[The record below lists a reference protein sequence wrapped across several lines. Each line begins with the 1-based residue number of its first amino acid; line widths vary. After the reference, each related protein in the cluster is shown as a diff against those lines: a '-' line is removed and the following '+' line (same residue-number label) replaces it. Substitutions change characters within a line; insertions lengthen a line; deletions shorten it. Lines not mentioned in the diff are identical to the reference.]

1 MAKLLDYKCV
11 YSEFKGLLKIDPEK
25 YGLKVPEL
33 YQNAEDMVKTVLA
46 TRDEGGDPLLRL
58 PIDTIALAENIGAT
72 VIYDTSTTGPR
83 KNIDVV
89 SSVKEVLDL
98 PPADPTCGRMAEIMK
113 GLRLLKDKGEEPVFA
128 IHGLFDT
135 LNGLID
141 MQKIIME
148 FAMDPALMQAVSDRI
163 RNDIVTVCL
172 AAEEAGA
179 RLITY
184 SDGSGGIN
192 VIGPRF
198 AKKVVECFL
207 YPLMKELDEK
217 LAPGTK
223 VQMCPKSGFMLTGCD
238 KADFKEI
245 EEDKDEMWFENVLS
259 APEVRFT
266 GTICNRELGTKKG
279 GRLFYIELR

>member
-1 MAKLLDYKCV
+1 MAKLIDYKCV

-33 YQNAEDMVKTVLA
+33 YQNAEDMVKTIIA

-58 PIDTIALAENIGAT
+58 PIDTIALAENIGAA

-83 KNIDVV
+83 KDVDV
-89 SSVKEVLDL
+89 IASVREVLDL
-98 PPADPTCGRMAEIMK
+98 PPADPERGRMAEIMK
-113 GLRLLKDKGEEPVFA
+113 GLRILKEKGEEPVFA
-128 IHGLFDT
+128 IHGMFDT

-148 FAMDPALMQAVSDRI
+148 FAMDPGLMQAVSDRI
-163 RNDIVTVCL
+163 RSDIVTVCL
-172 AAEEAGA
+172 AAEAAGA

-192 VIGPRF
+192 VIGPKF

-217 LAPGTK
+217 LARGTK
-223 VQMCPKSGFMLTGCD
+223 VQMCPKAGFMLTGCE
-238 KADFKEI
+238 KADFKEYD
-245 EEDKDEMWFENVLS
+245 EDKGESWFENVLNDR
-259 APEVRFT
+259 EVRFT